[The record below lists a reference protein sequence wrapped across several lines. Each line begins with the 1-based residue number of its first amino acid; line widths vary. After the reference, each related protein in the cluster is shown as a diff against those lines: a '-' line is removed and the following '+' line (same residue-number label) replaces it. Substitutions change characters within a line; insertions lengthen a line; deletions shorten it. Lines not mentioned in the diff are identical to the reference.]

1 MASGADLS
9 RIELVS
15 MVQDKGKDRMFS
27 LVTDL
32 PLLRQKINEVGD
44 VRMVQ
49 IDPISA
55 YRVRKVDSF
64 RTTRAAR
71 RSREPIGAGVGGNL
85 MPPV

>member
-15 MVQDKGKDRMFS
+15 MVQDKGKDRRFS

-55 YRVRKVDSF
+55 YLGVGKVDRPRRRQLRI
-64 RTTRAAR
+64 RT
-71 RSREPIGAGVGGNL
+71 VC
-85 MPPV
+85 